1 MKCLVV
7 VVLLVAGSG
16 AATGAST
23 SCMLSEQFF
32 ARHNASADDSQEP
45 GADGKIYVNICGLSG

>member
-1 MKCLVV
+1 MV

-23 SCMLSEQFF
+23 SCALSDQFF

-45 GADGKIYVNICGLSG
+45 GADRTKYVNIRGLSG